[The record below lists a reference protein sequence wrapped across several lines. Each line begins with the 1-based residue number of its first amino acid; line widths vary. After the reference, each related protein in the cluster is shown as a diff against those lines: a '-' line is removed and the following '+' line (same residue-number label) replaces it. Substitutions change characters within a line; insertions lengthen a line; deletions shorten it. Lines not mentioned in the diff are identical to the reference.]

1 MTTTA
6 QNHAD
11 QFNHLFFDF
20 LDKAT
25 SVRDLSGKILKHAI
39 LAKAMDN
46 SGAIGTKCLNEF
58 VDKTGE
64 VRLVNITS
72 VVEYV
77 LWVFTPENIRV
88 DKNNKPILDA
98 DKSSLRW
105 NSKDNR
111 FEPYR
116 DQVEVDGKV
125 RRVARPIDLSSVRV
139 KLAACQWWDFNSSKP
154 ESPYKSG
161 LLSALKKDLKA
172 YRDGKYAPTGQEL
185 SLIKAMEQLAK
196 DNGMLAD

>member
-1 MTTTA
+1 MTTAA
-6 QNHAD
+6 QHAS

-25 SVRDLSGKILKHAI
+25 SVRDLSGKILSHAV
-39 LAKAMDN
+39 LAKAKDLDG
-46 SGAIGTKCLNEF
+46 SIGTTCLNEF
-58 VDKTGE
+58 IDKTGQ

-88 DKNNKPILDA
+88 GKDNKPILDA

-105 NSKDNR
+105 NAKDNR

-116 DQVEVDGKV
+116 DQVEVDGKI
-125 RRVARPIDLSSVRV
+125 RRVARPIDLSSVKV
-139 KLAACQWWDFNSSKP
+139 KLAACNWWDFNSAKP
-154 ESPYKSG
+154 ESPYKSS
-161 LLSALKKDLKA
+161 LIAAIKKDIKA
-172 YRDGKYAPTGQEL
+172 YSDGKYAPTANEIAFL
-185 SLIKAMEQLAK
+185 KAIEQLAK
-196 DNGMLAD
+196 DNGLLND